1 MNPSYDLPLFFY
13 FLSGVE
19 IGKYC
24 GFVKPEA
31 VETASN
37 EAVVTF
43 ISDDI
48 EYVSYRG
55 FNLNFTAS
63 QESEYQMRI
72 EMEMKRQ

>member
-1 MNPSYDLPLFFY
+1 M
-13 FLSGVE
+13 
-19 IGKYC
+19 
-24 GFVKPEA
+24 KPEA